1 MIFVFLMQRD
11 PPGSHRTATAFPY
24 TPRFRSKR
32 GGRLP
37 GCEALQAG
45 LARRL
50 AATLADL
57 GMDVALWVRRIKP
70 HVTIGYDGPPVPAQP
85 VEPVS
90 WTIDRVFL
98 VESLHGRGK
107 HIVHATHPLTTD

>member
-1 MIFVFLMQRD
+1 MGCA
-11 PPGSHRTATAFPY
+11 PPSWRIVLGSI
-24 TPRFRSKR
+24 S
-32 GGRLP
+32 GGPKSALLKPSERLP
-37 GCEALQAG
+37 GFEALQAG

-90 WTIDRVFL
+90 WTIDRAFL
-98 VESLHGRGK
+98 VEILQGRGK
-107 HIVHATHPLTTD
+107 HIVYAPHPLPTE